1 MRWPTTRCLQRKS
14 RLHNRRVV
22 IWQEDISPRL
32 QSIML
37 DGEQVEPTS
46 ENPTVGAEPKSSS
59 KRLGADVRI
68 AHQGPMPDETAS
80 SKRPDTRRQ
89 SYLDAI
95 EQSACK
101 RGGVH
106 TRLLL
111 ARCRRCPLM
120 MTVWAA
126 LRIVVRTE
134 WRRKRGSH
142 SALPCAPPFGQR
154 SCANQL
160 SC

>member
-1 MRWPTTRCLQRKS
+1 
-14 RLHNRRVV
+14 
-22 IWQEDISPRL
+22 
-32 QSIML
+32 ML

-46 ENPTVGAEPKSSS
+46 ENPTVGAEPKSSL
-59 KRLGADVRI
+59 KRLGADLRI

-111 ARCRRCPLM
+111 LYLEDEFETGAGVRRYCVGPGGWYCSVYQPGGV
-120 MTVWAA
+120 T
-126 LRIVVRTE
+126 
-134 WRRKRGSH
+134 
-142 SALPCAPPFGQR
+142 
-154 SCANQL
+154 
-160 SC
+160 